1 MVTSI
6 VLKGQYALNVNAQ
19 NKVKL
24 GDNIVSIEKDIPF
37 VRYRFNAYDDT
48 AFNYIKNTM
57 EKMKYS
63 THLAEINLDANTVT
77 TLEWFKNNVTNI
89 ARFLYI
95 DVTDENVAS
104 ASISAELVN
113 LLVAAI
119 PYNVDRVMLRDKSTS
134 LDLVAAKKIIE
145 TLSKQTGIKK
155 DNFGIC
161 SSPLSFGELCCLTA
175 VRARELMTIYSA
187 IADVALPTANH
198 QCMNCCG
205 CIRYYT
211 VEADTEMVAVSTT
224 KEKKP
229 KADGDDSGESKPRAP
244 KTVKPSL
251 HFGEFDL

>member
-6 VLKGQYALNVNAQ
+6 VLKGQYALNVNSA

-37 VRYRFNAYDDT
+37 VRYRFDSYDET
-48 AFNYIKNTM
+48 ALNYIGATM

-63 THLAEINLDANTVT
+63 THLAEINLDSNTVA
-77 TLEWFKNNVTNI
+77 TLEWFKTNINNI
-89 ARFLYI
+89 ARFIYI

-104 ASISAELVN
+104 ASISAEIVN
-113 LLVAAI
+113 LLVAAV
-119 PYNVDRVMLRDKSTS
+119 PYNVDRIMLRDKSTS

-211 VEADTEMVAVSTT
+211 VEADTEIVADNKV

-229 KADGDDSGESKPRAP
+229 KEDGDNSGESKPRTP
-244 KTVKPSL
+244 KTSKPSVAW
-251 HFGEFDL
+251 GEFNL